1 MKKIWVFSILILLL
15 LSGCSKKKENNVKF
29 YGNIDVRTVSL
40 AFQVPG
46 KIDSIH
52 FDEGQSVQKGD
63 VLATLDSA
71 LYKAY
76 LKQSEAQ
83 VEAQKIM
90 VQKLEK
96 GYRKEEIDK
105 AKATLDQKKILMENA
120 ENTFNR
126 YKKLSKTKSVSAEK
140 YNNVRTEY
148 FSAKALY
155 MSAKSNF
162 ELLQSGYQKED
173 ILSAKAKLDALRAQ
187 QAQHQI
193 HLEETVLK
201 APANGILLTRV
212 YEEGAI
218 VRASQVV
225 FEMVKTDNYWV
236 RSYLSEKF
244 LGLIRPGMKAEV
256 TTDSGQKY
264 EGVVSY
270 ISPLAEFT
278 PKSVQTE
285 DLRTD
290 LVYRFRIILNQYDDM
305 IKQGMPVTIT
315 FPDLKTDSQ

>member
-1 MKKIWVFSILILLL
+1 MVTLLSLLL
-15 LSGCSKKKENNVKF
+15 NSCGEKKEDGLKF
-29 YGNIDVRTVSL
+29 YGNVDVRTVSL
-40 AFQVPG
+40 AFQVSG
-46 KIDSIH
+46 KIENIA
-52 FDEGQSVQKGD
+52 FDEGQKVQKGD
-63 VLATLDSA
+63 VLATLDSD

-105 AKATLDQKKILMENA
+105 AKATVEQKKILMENA
-120 ENTFNR
+120 ESTFER
-126 YKKLSKTKSVSAEK
+126 YQKLSKTKSVSDEK
-140 YNNVRTEY
+140 YYNIRTEY

-155 MSAKSNF
+155 MSAKSNL

-173 ILSAKAKLDALRAQ
+173 ILSAKAKLDGLMAQ

-193 HLEETVLK
+193 HLDETVLH

-225 FEMVKTDNYWV
+225 FEMAKTDNYWV
-236 RSYLSEKF
+236 RSYLSERF
-244 LGLIRPGMKAEV
+244 LGMIHPGMKAEV
-256 TTDSGQKY
+256 YIDSGQKY

-270 ISPLAEFT
+270 ISPMAEFT

-290 LVYRFRIILNQYDDM
+290 LVYRFRIVLNKYDEM

-315 FPDLKTDSQ
+315 FPDLKIDSQ